1 VTTQTAEGSGIVS
14 ALFAR
19 LQRLASSRF
28 FSRDVSNPGV
38 WQTIGWWEVRRIP
51 YNLLVGAA
59 GLVSSALCLITA
71 ILCEHFLGE
80 AFGIPN
86 PPFVAFF
93 AVAAYGIM
101 ANVCYTGG
109 WTAELLVQRIWPE
122 EGKAFGRISFF
133 LGLTFS
139 ILLTL
144 VPGVLVATTGGLLLL
159 AHFAGK

>member
-1 VTTQTAEGSGIVS
+1 VAQSGRIVS
-14 ALFAR
+14 VLVAG
-19 LQRLASSRF
+19 LQQLASSRF
-28 FSRDVSNPGV
+28 FTRDVSNPGV

-51 YNLLVGAA
+51 YNLLVGAV
-59 GLVSSALCLITA
+59 GLVSSAMCLITG

-86 PPFVAFF
+86 PPGVAFF

-109 WTAELLVQRIWPE
+109 WAAELLVQRIWPE

-144 VPGVLVATTGGLLLL
+144 VPGVLVATIGGLLLL
-159 AHFAGK
+159 GHFASK